1 MRLIGLLMGTVAIT
15 LLVVPAIPGAEE
27 EIIVGEVLIGAT
39 ALHPEV
45 LMTEPEH
52 RVLFTNQSGHSVHIQ
67 FTMKNPNGE
76 QHHIVQ
82 VPDQIWAVFH
92 QVGRHPFV
100 VHFLDRAE
108 PDLYG
113 AVEVV
118 GDPYGRPDP
127 LVCSGITVMGACLE
141 R

>member
-1 MRLIGLLMGTVAIT
+1 MSRIMLLTWTVATTIMA
-15 LLVVPAIPGAEE
+15 LSGNSAAE
-27 EIIVGEVLIGAT
+27 EIITGEILIEAN

-52 RVLFTNQSGHSVHIQ
+52 RVLFTNRSGHSVHIQ

-100 VHFLDRAE
+100 VHFLDRAV
-108 PDLYG
+108 PDLSG

-127 LVCSGITVMGACLE
+127 LVCSGITVMGACFE

>member
-1 MRLIGLLMGTVAIT
+1 MLLTWTM
-15 LLVVPAIPGAEE
+15 
-27 EIIVGEVLIGAT
+27 AT
-39 ALHPEV
+39 ALILVPGISGAEAIITGEILIEANGLRPEV

-52 RVLFTNQSGHSVHIQ
+52 RVLFTNRSGQPVHIQ

-76 QHHIVQ
+76 KHHVVQ
-82 VPDQIWAVFH
+82 VPEQIWAIFH
-92 QVGRHPFV
+92 TMGRHPFV
-100 VHFLDRAE
+100 VHFIDPAA
-108 PDLYG
+108 PDLSG

>member
-1 MRLIGLLMGTVAIT
+1 VQPPRIQATIPEIAARALPTVVSIT
-15 LLVVPAIPGAEE
+15 TRRIERDQFIESTGVRPSVV
-27 EIIVGEVLIGAT
+27 L
-39 ALHPEV
+39 
-45 LMTEPEH
+45 TEPEH
-52 RVLFTNQSGHSVHIQ
+52 RVYFVNRSGRTVHLQ
-67 FTMKNPNGE
+67 FLMGNGE
-76 QHHIVQ
+76 QHHLVQ
-82 VPDQIWAVFH
+82 VPEHIWAIFH

-100 VHFLDRAE
+100 VHFLDRSV

>member
-1 MRLIGLLMGTVAIT
+1 MRLVRLLTWTMATTIMVLSCTTA
-15 LLVVPAIPGAEE
+15 AE
-27 EIIVGEVLIGAT
+27 EIITGEILIEAN

-52 RVLFTNQSGHSVHIQ
+52 RVLFTNRSGHSVHIQ

-82 VPDQIWAVFH
+82 VPEQIWAMFH
-92 QVGRHPFV
+92 QLGHHPFV
-100 VHFLDRAE
+100 VHFLDRAL
-108 PDLYG
+108 PDLRG

-127 LVCSGITVMGACLE
+127 LVCNGITVMGACLE

>member
-1 MRLIGLLMGTVAIT
+1 MRLIGLLMGTVAT
-15 LLVVPAIPGAEE
+15 ALLVVPAIPGAAE
-27 EIIVGEVLIGAT
+27 EIIAGEILIEAN
-39 ALHPEV
+39 ALHPEE

-52 RVLFTNQSGHSVHIQ
+52 RVLFTNRSGHSVHIQ

-82 VPDQIWAVFH
+82 VPEQIWAIFH
-92 QVGRHPFV
+92 KMGRHPFV
-100 VHFLDRAE
+100 VHFLDRTM

-127 LVCSGITVMGACLE
+127 LVCNGITVMGACLE